1 MKLWNKASAVVLA
14 VWFFVTIAWAYPVKW
29 SVMTKMLCCPPLEG
43 SKVTKVHINLST
55 D

>member
-1 MKLWNKASAVVLA
+1 MGHPGRDRTLI
-14 VWFFVTIAWAYPVKW
+14 FFVTIACAYLVKW